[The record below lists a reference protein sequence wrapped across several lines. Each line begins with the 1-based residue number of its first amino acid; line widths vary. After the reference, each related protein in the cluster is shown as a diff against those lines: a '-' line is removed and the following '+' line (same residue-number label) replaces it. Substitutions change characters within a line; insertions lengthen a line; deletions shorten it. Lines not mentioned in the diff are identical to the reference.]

1 MITSGAVAV
10 GRQRLQQEQL
20 LSRTM
25 RSTLHSNGYNPAP
38 AGSQACA
45 AVGQAG
51 LMSLYETMFTQY
63 GVSCAQVMDL
73 TCIVCHFVKGT
84 VEWSRDSASKGQ
96 D

>member
-25 RSTLHSNGYNPAP
+25 RSTLAPNYPKSIPAE
-38 AGSQACA
+38 SQACA

-63 GVSCAQVMDL
+63 GVSCAQVCD
-73 TCIVCHFVKGT
+73 
-84 VEWSRDSASKGQ
+84 
-96 D
+96 